1 VGAALDA
8 WLAVRAGVRIDDFL
22 RHRLARYAT
31 RLPVPLESLP
41 VTVDVEGG
49 EAVIRSRPA
58 PGLLGPRL
66 GATGRALALSPDGA
80 WTDRALHKAKAA
92 IDALAARE
100 AVVRARQ
107 EAAER
112 DLEAALDAG
121 TVVARPAIDAT
132 PEQLGR
138 PAVDSP
144 WPVHGLRAL
153 AGALLAAEAWRF
165 AGPALAAAGVARDG
179 VDAALVSAPVPA
191 GLALLAALG
200 AAASAF
206 TFAWF
211 ALVHGPQA
219 AAATSGRARGRLL
232 LAWATGT
239 ALLVPSVAGA
249 AAAPD
254 PVSGLVLAAT
264 LPFAGAA
271 LWRWASALAE
281 RRATAAATA
290 LEWDRERAR
299 EELERGRREQAC
311 TRAAVEARAAGALRE
326 EAEARLRVLHREAA
340 AAARIAELTLRAEA
354 VRLERLSEG
363 LAAALEQD
371 RYLYLRTAGDPAPVS
386 RERPARARVVD
397 PAVGPERLG
406 VTG

>member
-1 VGAALDA
+1 
-8 WLAVRAGVRIDDFL
+8 
-22 RHRLARYAT
+22 
-31 RLPVPLESLP
+31 
-41 VTVDVEGG
+41 
-49 EAVIRSRPA
+49 
-58 PGLLGPRL
+58 L
-66 GATGRALALSPDGA
+66 GAPGRALAPGPDGA
-80 WTDRALHKAKAA
+80 STDRALHSAKSAV
-92 IDALAARE
+92 DGLAARE
-100 AVVRARQ
+100 AAARARQ

-112 DLEAALDAG
+112 ALAAALDEG

-138 PAVDSP
+138 PAVDSA
-144 WPVHGLRAL
+144 WPIHGLRAL

-165 AGPALAAAGVARDG
+165 AGPALAASGFARDR
-179 VDAALVSAPVPA
+179 VEAALGSAPVPA

-206 TFAWF
+206 TFAWL
-211 ALVHGPQA
+211 ALAQGAQA
-219 AAATSGRARGRLL
+219 AAATPGRARGRLL
-232 LAWATGT
+232 LAWSTGT

-249 AAAPD
+249 ATAAD

-271 LWRWASALAE
+271 LWRCASALAD
-281 RRATAAATA
+281 RRATAAVSA
-290 LEWDRERAR
+290 LGWDRERAR

-311 TRAAVEARAAGALRE
+311 TRAAVEARAAGLLRE
-326 EAEARLRVLHREAA
+326 EAQARLRALHREAA
-340 AAARIAELTLRAEA
+340 AAARIAELALRAEA
-354 VRLERLSEG
+354 TRLERLSEG

-397 PAVGPERLG
+397 PAVGPEQLG